1 MVRFDHPETL
11 TLKDLDDITI
21 SLENLAELYQTIS
34 KENPWSKC
42 APKSLLPAD
51 LREIEQL
58 INDTLHALDDFLVER
73 GRVYDI
79 YGIKKPETLNEFEKS
94 LSAFDIISSKNSEL
108 IDGDIL
114 KSGAWNNNNDD
125 AYRLINELEKYQK
138 VAKSLDRFNSSIFS
152 ADIDR
157 LIGEVRESTHKKLSR
172 LFGNKPHIELVERY
186 YNGPVPKLSLI
197 HI

>member
-1 MVRFDHPETL
+1 M
-11 TLKDLDDITI
+11 DDITI

-79 YGIKKPETLNEFEKS
+79 YGIKNQRHLMNLKS
-94 LSAFDIISSKNSEL
+94 LFQHL
-108 IDGDIL
+108 I
-114 KSGAWNNNNDD
+114 
-125 AYRLINELEKYQK
+125 
-138 VAKSLDRFNSSIFS
+138 
-152 ADIDR
+152 
-157 LIGEVRESTHKKLSR
+157 
-172 LFGNKPHIELVERY
+172 
-186 YNGPVPKLSLI
+186 
-197 HI
+197 

>member
-1 MVRFDHPETL
+1 M
-11 TLKDLDDITI
+11 
-21 SLENLAELYQTIS
+21 ENLAELYQTIS

-114 KSGAWNNNNDD
+114 KSGGKVYLYTKGFIHSKVIIIDDKISSTGSANMDLRSFMLNFEINAFIYDKEVIDEGLREVEILNN
-125 AYRLINELEKYQK
+125 KYSK
-138 VAKSLDRFNSSIFS
+138 LLK
-152 ADIDR
+152 DI
-157 LIGEVRESTHKKLSR
+157 L
-172 LFGNKPHIELVERY
+172 N
-186 YNGPVPKLSLI
+186 
-197 HI
+197 

>member
-1 MVRFDHPETL
+1 MQYNRLTSGCTAHFADGTYNLDAKKGIYSSMTLIGQSAQNTIIKFNGIAFNVGTGYTL

-114 KSGAWNNNNDD
+114 KSGAWNNN
-125 AYRLINELEKYQK
+125 
-138 VAKSLDRFNSSIFS
+138 
-152 ADIDR
+152 
-157 LIGEVRESTHKKLSR
+157 
-172 LFGNKPHIELVERY
+172 
-186 YNGPVPKLSLI
+186 LSLI